1 MIDRESRNLLAE
13 QIRHF
18 VAGLNDNYKFD
29 DVVFDIKTNDTA
41 VKEIRNQLW
50 HTYDDLTRHKLK
62 GKWELNESEMEIVKR
77 FILFLKTDHEC
88 KKPSKNTD
96 WSVWPFSNKE
106 QLLAA
111 KKSPRYLNNAT

>member
-1 MIDRESRNLLAE
+1 MIDRDARNKLAE

-18 VAGLNDNYKFD
+18 VVGISDNYNFD

-62 GKWELNESEMEIVKR
+62 GKWKLKEGEMEIVTR

-88 KKPSKNTD
+88 IKPSKNTD
-96 WSVWPFSNKE
+96 WSIWPFTSEE
-106 QLLAA
+106 QLLEA
-111 KKSPRYLNNAT
+111 KSSPRYLNDAT